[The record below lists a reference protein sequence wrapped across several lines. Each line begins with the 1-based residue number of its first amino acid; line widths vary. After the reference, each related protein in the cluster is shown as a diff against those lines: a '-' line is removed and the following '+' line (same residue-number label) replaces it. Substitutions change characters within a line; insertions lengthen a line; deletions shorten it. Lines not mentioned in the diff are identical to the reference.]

1 MAFELIGSGSTY
13 PATNEVNVPVGE
25 QIKLLFN
32 RYVDEKTIKDNVV
45 VFGPDFDRTSGP
57 DNAVW
62 INNRSGEN
70 PFYLRSP
77 GFNGFVDF
85 DVEIKKANNAKPY
98 AILEDQ
104 NFPLTKP
111 EGDNY
116 CYAIITPKTQFAVD
130 TTYYIF
136 VLGQNTNFTN
146 LEELPEGVRGYLQDR
161 SLSEKTIYPA
171 YLTGEAQED
180 NRVVVKGFYTGN
192 INRVLNIKIIS
203 EGSGSE
209 ARYIWW
215 FDDEA
220 EPVVGNAATRY
231 RFNRCT
237 GRWRG
242 LDLGLQ
248 IRFTGGDFELDEVF
262 QVNLY
267 EQALLPESYYWSFT
281 TGDGSV
287 YTAPEVAS
295 ESPLEMGGIIP
306 GVGEA
311 GEDVAVDAFRVTS
324 IEPYDGAVNLSLN
337 TEKIIIT
344 FNKNINPAT
353 VTQDTVKLLSY
364 PVSGTF
370 DGPYGTRSNREYK
383 IYKIIEVV
391 DNKIILEL

>member
-1 MAFELIGSGSTY
+1 MAFALQGSPYTY
-13 PATNEVNVPVGE
+13 PATNQENVPVGE

-45 VFGPDFDRTSGP
+45 IFGPDFDRTSGP
-57 DNAVW
+57 DNSVW
-62 INNRSGEN
+62 INDKSGEN

-85 DVEIKKANNAKPY
+85 DVKIYKADNAKPFS
-98 AILEDQ
+98 ILEDQ

-111 EGDNY
+111 AGDNY
-116 CYAIITPKTQFAVD
+116 CYAIITPKTQLAVD
-130 TTYYIF
+130 TKYYIF

-161 SLSEKTIYPA
+161 AISEKTIYPA
-171 YLTGEAQED
+171 HISGAAEKDERL
-180 NRVVVKGFYTGN
+180 VVKGIYTGDADAF
-192 INRVLNIKIIS
+192 LNIKITTA
-203 EGSGSE
+203 GLGSE
-209 ARYIWW
+209 ARYKWW
-215 FDDEA
+215 FSN
-220 EPVVGNAATRY
+220 EPEPIGADATTRY
-231 RFNRCT
+231 RSNRCV

-248 IRFTGGDFELDEVF
+248 VRFTGGEFVEDELF

-267 EQALLPESYYWSFT
+267 QQVLLDESNYWSFT

-287 YTAPEVAS
+287 YTTPEIVS
-295 ESPLEMGGIIP
+295 ESPLEMGGVIP
-306 GVGEA
+306 PVGEA
-311 GEDVAVDAFRVTS
+311 AGDAALDAFRVVS

-337 TEKIIIT
+337 TERIVVT